1 MSHAVYLMLDHALE
15 DRNAVATGCSG
26 GIRLAIAQGLQEAG
40 AAAVILSRN
49 KEKQDQAAASL
60 RNHDP
65 QPQAFRVDVTN
76 WAQFQEPSLRI
87 EQEFVSVDILVNSQG
102 ITGIPSAAQVTN
114 AGFRHET
121 NQRLHRVRP
130 VRLRQ
135 GSIIDVN
142 LLARIAP
149 PLNARPGAHGRKHA

>member
-26 GIRLAIAQGLQEAG
+26 SIGLAIAQGLQEAG
-40 AAAVILSRN
+40 AAVAILSRN
-49 KEKQDQAAASL
+49 KKKRDQAAASPGSY
-60 RNHDP
+60 NP

-102 ITGIPSAAQVTN
+102 ITGIQSGPEVTN
-114 AGFRHET
+114 AGFRYEP
-121 NQRLHRVRP
+121 NQRLQRVRP
-130 VRLRQ
+130 VRPRQ
-135 GSIIDVN
+135 GSIIN
-142 LLARIAP
+142 FSLLARIAP
-149 PLNARPGAHGRKHA
+149 PLIARPGAHGRKHA